1 MVCLPCQ
8 KKAEARR
15 QATVERLR
23 EFNPAAAERYRAN
36 LNVKS
41 KTLPRYEGKPIVSK
55 NTMRPRAIWNETY
68 RAFTINKNA

>member
-15 QATVERLR
+15 QATVAKLA
-23 EFNPAAAERYRAN
+23 EFNPAAAEKYKAN
-36 LNVKS
+36 LNVKT
-41 KTLPRYEGKPIVSK
+41 KTLPRYDGKPVVSK
-55 NTMRPRAIWNETY
+55 NNMRPKAIRNETY

>member
-15 QATVERLR
+15 QATVEKLK
-23 EFNPAAAERYRAN
+23 EFNPAAAEKYKAN

-41 KTLPRYEGKPIVSK
+41 KPLPRYDGKPVITNKSI
-55 NTMRPRAIWNETY
+55 RPKTIWNETY
-68 RAFTINKNA
+68 RAFTINKDA